1 MFKVH
6 LGETPHDLTE
16 ADFQSLG
23 AQTEGFSG
31 SDIDH
36 VVKDVLYEPV
46 RKVQEATHFKT
57 VPVFVSTVKEIESN
71 SSHRNDEANAATTQQ
86 KPTTQYVPC
95 SPGDPAA
102 WASSLEQL
110 ADLGYARFV
119 APPNI
124 TANDFRKVRACRV
137 SQSRRRAVCSYA
149 TDTVCPYATD
159 TVCSYTTDTFL
170 FAKRFC

>member
-1 MFKVH
+1 M
-6 LGETPHDLTE
+6 TD

-23 AQTEGFSG
+23 AQSEGFSG

-57 VPVFVSTVKEIESN
+57 VPYEGAETN
-71 SSHRNDEANAATTQQ
+71 ANDKSKQR
-86 KPTTQYVPC
+86 YVPC

-110 ADLGYARFV
+110 ADLGYARLV
-119 APPNI
+119 MPPNI
-124 TANDFRKVRACRV
+124 TANDFRKTLLKARP
-137 SQSRRRAVCSYA
+137 
-149 TDTVCPYATD
+149 TV
-159 TVCSYTTDTFL
+159 
-170 FAKRFC
+170 AKADLDVHERFTKEFGEEGGDVMNGV